1 MGVADEKLLKTY
13 LETKSLGAT
22 SKRLRL
28 QKNYCGAR
36 LNKMRRAGVEVP
48 RFYTCGPTKVMDIEG
63 LTRIIQ
69 DLGYDTNTKTKN
81 KKNKKKEG

>member
-1 MGVADEKLLKTY
+1 MGVADERLLKTY

-28 QKNYCGAR
+28 QKNYCGYR
-36 LNKMRRAGVEVP
+36 INKMRKAGVEVP
-48 RFYTCGPTKVMDIEG
+48 RFSTCGPRKSMDVEG
-63 LTRIIQ
+63 LKEIIRG
-69 DLGYDTNTKTKN
+69 LGHKNKNKTN